1 MTYALNLYCFKLRGS
16 FIAVSLKGLSSSKH
30 VTRLLS
36 LQRHQHCHAVAF
48 RMYDLDNTGY
58 IERDEVQRFLV
69 ALLKDNPAIDLDDA
83 QLNAIID
90 QVVFSSL
97 KLHLFSSLH

>member
-1 MTYALNLYCFKLRGS
+1 
-16 FIAVSLKGLSSSKH
+16 
-30 VTRLLS
+30 
-36 LQRHQHCHAVAF
+36 
-48 RMYDLDNTGY
+48 MYDLDNTGY

-90 QVVFSSL
+90 QVGFSSL
-97 KLHLFSSLH
+97 KLHLFSSLHCL